1 MPRPA
6 TSCAALV
13 LVVGCAAPA
22 FAASPGAAAGASS
35 IRGGACQGRAPR
47 LAIATHFA
55 AHDDWRQAMS
65 SVLERARIGC
75 VDTIAVSAGRPEWT
89 YFRWDGHPESWSGA
103 QRASADDLLD
113 VATRTFHEAGFR
125 VAAIVDLEA
134 PRYVKEHP
142 DAAAVTFDGE
152 RSSQRVS
159 IAELTAGEYRRTLLA
174 MVEHVSARHQVDIV
188 ELTEL
193 GHYLTSFGPADLR
206 AYRKHA
212 GASDWPR
219 DGRGAVDVDASSVW
233 AWKTAALTAL
243 VRDVAEVVHRHRKLL
258 FIDVPV
264 SWKGLERN
272 GRDSG
277 LEYRKVL
284 AAADKIVVWDYF
296 ALEDVPPAASEALAR
311 HLAAHLPVSAFYVSL
326 GIWAKHGQVAPDAL
340 AEAAAAALRG
350 GATQIWLTPNELV
363 SDAHWRAFLRGT
375 GVDGVAAR

>member
-1 MPRPA
+1 
-6 TSCAALV
+6 V
-13 LVVGCAAPA
+13 LVVGCATPA
-22 FAASPGAAAGASS
+22 FASSSRTASS
-35 IRGGACQGRAPR
+35 TSGGACQGRAPR

-55 AHDDWRQAMS
+55 AHDDWTQAMS
-65 SVLERARIGC
+65 SVLERARIAC
-75 VDTIAVSAGRPEWT
+75 VDTIGVSAGRPEWT
-89 YFRWDGHPESWSGA
+89 YFRWDGHRDAWSGA
-103 QRASADDLLD
+103 QKASEDDLLD

-142 DAAAVTFDGE
+142 DTAAVTFDGE

-174 MVEHVSARHQVDIV
+174 MVEHVSARHRVDIV

-193 GHYLTSFGPADLR
+193 GHYQTSFGPADLR
-206 AYRKHA
+206 AFQKHS
-212 GASDWPR
+212 GAPDWPR
-219 DGRGAVDVDASSVW
+219 DGRGAIDVDASSVW

-277 LEYRKVL
+277 LEYRKIL
-284 AAADKIVVWDYF
+284 GAADKIVVWDYF
-296 ALEDVPPAASEALAR
+296 ALEDVPPGASEALAR
-311 HLAAHLPVSAFYVSL
+311 HLAAHLPVSAFYISL
-326 GIWAKHGQVAPDAL
+326 GMWAKHGQVAPDAL
-340 AEAAAAALRG
+340 AEAAAAAVRG
-350 GATQIWLTPNELV
+350 GATQVWLTPNSLV

-375 GVDGVAAR
+375 AGDADAER